1 MKMNQERVDELVP
14 RKETVVKQKLMD
26 KINALGADANTT
38 VKDLTYL
45 SKSLEVLNKKVK
57 SDSYTDGS
65 GPDCYGRRP
74 VQQEVPHTS
83 MPSWNTGRGDSR
95 NASPA
100 QFGIYTSHY
109 SWACGVTIYDEKC
122 EPMTNSNW

>member
-109 SWACGVTIYDEKC
+109 SWACGVTIYDE
-122 EPMTNSNW
+122 